1 MLSSVSSLAVLAMQ
15 QSTGCCI
22 CRERIS
28 TVEVGNGELN
38 LSEGVCVLQQALQKI
53 MEGCGAAFQPHVTP
67 ELRRLLFRALLH
79 PNRFVRETGYHITA
93 TLCTLCAGP
102 QLEAFAPEVA
112 ERLQDGLSE
121 NWSQVLTP
129 VKPFHMHKE
138 VQAQ

>member
-1 MLSSVSSLAVLAMQ
+1 M
-15 QSTGCCI
+15 
-22 CRERIS
+22 
-28 TVEVGNGELN
+28 EVGNGELN
-38 LSEGVCVLQQALQKI
+38 LSEGVRVLQQALQKI

-102 QLEAFAPEVA
+102 QLEAFAPEIA

-121 NWSQVLTP
+121 NWSQVRRLSSL
-129 VKPFHMHKE
+129 FHMHRKL
-138 VQAQ
+138 QAQ